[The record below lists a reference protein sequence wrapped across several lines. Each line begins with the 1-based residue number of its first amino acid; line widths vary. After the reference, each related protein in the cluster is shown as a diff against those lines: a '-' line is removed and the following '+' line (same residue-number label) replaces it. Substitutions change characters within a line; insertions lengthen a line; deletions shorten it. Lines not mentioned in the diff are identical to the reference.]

1 MNFIKYCFNLFGLAI
16 HKNFGNIAY
25 WMFMYW
31 FAGMVVKMAVEYQN
45 KVIELVN
52 KYDGNS
58 ELLVQV
64 AILIL
69 EFIKKMGQS
78 YILSMHLFL
87 PAMIIFFIFRIWLED
102 YKLKRKLQ
110 KII

>member
-1 MNFIKYCFNLFGLAI
+1 MKNIFTLFGLAV

-25 WMFMYW
+25 WLFMYW
-31 FAGMVVKMAVEYQN
+31 FAEIVKKLAVEYQN

-52 KYDGNS
+52 SFGGNS
-58 ELLVQV
+58 ELIVEV

-69 EFIKKMGQS
+69 DFIKKIAQS

-87 PAMIIFFIFRIWLED
+87 PAMMIFFIFRIWVED
-102 YKLKRKLQ
+102 FKLKRKL
-110 KII
+110 KK